1 MPSRR
6 HSPGPTRAE
15 TVAAVQDLLEQVRRE
30 GNAARFAVAV
40 RLARR
45 ALRQLEPFPEE
56 TGLRARLLTNLAA
69 FLAETGRVD
78 EGLALLDEA
87 VALDADQI
95 PVALSSKGAILHRAR
110 FLGDALEALNSAV
123 EYRPVPDDRT
133 RSTALIRRGVVHTS
147 MGRLALATDDY
158 AVARSI
164 AEDAHLPI
172 LAYIAGHNLG
182 DVLHLQGDLPG
193 ALAAMDAASRIEA
206 DLPVGEPAL
215 DRARVLHRAGLLRE
229 AREFAER
236 ALSEFVAEK
245 TPTEQVEALLVLSE
259 LCTAEGDDAAA
270 AEYARRAVAVTGRH
284 HMRVMALMSQLARV
298 RLEPTASPHSRRSR
312 IQRAGELAA
321 ALTAVDLPEEA
332 TAAHLVQAEAELD
345 AGRTED
351 AASTMNRLAGVM
363 RAPALSVRLQAHL
376 IRGRIGL
383 DRGERRVGLAELRRG
398 LDDLADVQARF
409 GSQDMQSGVS
419 VHGRRLGRLGLRTA
433 VEGGS
438 PAEILQWLERARAVT
453 TRLPAVHPPTDPELA
468 ELLGALRMAT
478 QQARESA
485 LTGRPDPALRRRVTE
500 LRHDVRAR
508 SWVTSG
514 SGAARRPLTLTAVQ
528 RLLAADP
535 TEPTVV
541 AYLVGSGQVHALVIT
556 DRRAEFVSL
565 GEWPQP
571 DPRHQRRT
579 ADLNTLAADRVPAT
593 IRAVARRSLRAEF
606 ARLADQLI
614 APLIGDLRPGPLL
627 ISAAEEIAVLP
638 FPLLPGLAGRPV
650 SVTSSVTSALA
661 SAGRP
666 GRAHLRGVL
675 AVAGP
680 QLKHSTVEAGEVAR
694 LHPGA
699 GLLTDTDATGEAV
712 LAQIPAGGLLHVA
725 AHGHHEPESPLFSSV
740 LLADGPLYAYDIAP
754 NPTLPDQVVLSSC
767 DVGQSTY
774 LPGNEPLGLAA
785 ALLRSGVSS
794 VIAAVSKVA
803 DEVASSVMVD
813 YHRALLA
820 GAGPAAA
827 LAEAVAGA
835 GDEMAAFSCFGSG
848 N

>member
-1 MPSRR
+1 MGNRR
-6 HSPGPTRAE
+6 IEAG
-15 TVAAVQDLLEQVRRE
+15 AARDARISAVREILEQVRRDA
-30 GNAARFAVAV
+30 NAARVSSAV
-40 RLARR
+40 RLARK
-45 ALRQLEPFPEE
+45 ALRQLEPFPDEVD
-56 TGLRARLLTNLAA
+56 LRALLLTNLGSC
-69 FLAETGRVD
+69 LAQIGRTA
-78 EGLALLDEA
+78 EGIALLDEA
-87 VALDADQI
+87 VALGDAYI
-95 PVALSSKGAILHRAR
+95 PIAYSTKGMILERAR
-110 FLGDALEALNSAV
+110 AFGPALEALNVAV
-123 EYRPVPDDRT
+123 NHRPSPDART
-133 RSTALIRRGVVHTS
+133 RSTALIRRGGVNIA
-147 MGRLALATDDY
+147 MGQLAAGTADYSLAMQ
-158 AVARSI
+158 I
-164 AEDAHLPI
+164 AEAAELPI
-172 LAYIAGHNLG
+172 LVWFAGHNLG
-182 DVLHLQGDLPG
+182 EILAIQGDLPR
-193 ALAAMDAASRIEA
+193 ALAAMDVAQRIDVDKPAA
-206 DLPVGEPAL
+206 EPDL
-215 DRARVLHRAGLLRE
+215 DRARVLLTAGLLGE
-229 AREFAER
+229 AREYATR
-236 ALSEFVAEK
+236 ALAEFELQRR
-245 TPTEQVEALLVLSE
+245 PTEQVEALLVLSDVCAQE
-259 LCTAEGDDAAA
+259 DDRRAAV
-270 AEYARRAVAVTGRH
+270 EFARRAVAVTGRH
-284 HMRVMALMSQLARV
+284 HMHLLAPVAQLARMRV
-298 RLEPTASPHSRRSR
+298 EADESRRVAAGR
-312 IQRAGELAA
+312 IRKARELAEV
-321 ALTAVDLPEEA
+321 LTQADLPEEA
-332 TAAHLVQAEAELD
+332 TGAHLVQAEAELN
-345 AGRTED
+345 AGRVTD
-351 AASTMNRLAGVM
+351 AVKTMDRMAGVM
-363 RAPALSVRLQAHL
+363 RAPALSVRLHAHL
-376 IRGRIGL
+376 IRGRIAL
-383 DRGERRVGLAELRRG
+383 DRGDRRAGLAELRRG
-398 LDDLADVQARF
+398 LEDLADVQARF

-468 ELLGALRMAT
+468 DLLGALRMAT
-478 QQARESA
+478 QQTRESA
-485 LTGRPDPALRRRVTE
+485 LNGHPDPMLRRRVAD
-500 LRHDVRAR
+500 LRHEVRAR

-541 AYLVGSGQVHALVIT
+541 AYLVGPGQAHALVIT
-556 DRRAEFVSL
+556 DRQAKFISL
-565 GEWPQP
+565 GDWPQP

-593 IRAVARRSLRAEF
+593 IRAVARRSVQAELR
-606 ARLADQLI
+606 RLADQLI
-614 APLIGDLRPGPLL
+614 APLLDDLRPGPLL
-627 ISAAEEIAVLP
+627 ISAAEEIALVP
-638 FPLLPGLAGRPV
+638 FPLLPGLQGRPV

-675 AVAGP
+675 SVAGP
-680 QLKHSTVEAGEVAR
+680 QLKHSTAEAGEVAH

-699 GLLTDTDATGEAV
+699 GLLTDADATGEAV

-827 LAEAVAGA
+827 LAQAVAGA
-835 GDEMAAFSCFGSG
+835 GDELAAFSCFGSG

>member
-1 MPSRR
+1 M
-6 HSPGPTRAE
+6 
-15 TVAAVQDLLEQVRRE
+15 
-30 GNAARFAVAV
+30 
-40 RLARR
+40 
-45 ALRQLEPFPEE
+45 
-56 TGLRARLLTNLAA
+56 
-69 FLAETGRVD
+69 D

-87 VALDADQI
+87 VALDPAQI
-95 PVALSSKGAILHRAR
+95 PVALSAKGVILHQAR
-110 FLGDALEALNSAV
+110 SFGAALEALNNAV
-123 EYRPVPDDRT
+123 EHRPPPDDRT
-133 RSTALIRRGVVHTS
+133 RCTALIRRGVVNES
-147 MGRLALATDDY
+147 MGRLVAATADFTAARDLAEQ
-158 AVARSI
+158 ARL
-164 AEDAHLPI
+164 AI
-172 LAYIAGHNLG
+172 LAYFAGHNLG

-193 ALAAMDAASRIEA
+193 ALAAMDEAGRVDA
-206 DLPVGEPAL
+206 DLPVGKPVL
-215 DRARVLHRAGLLRE
+215 DRARVLYSAGLLHE
-229 AREFAER
+229 AKEYAER
-236 ALSEFVAEK
+236 ALAEFVTEK
-245 TPTEQVEALLVLSE
+245 TPAEQVEALLLLAE
-259 LCTAEGDDAAA
+259 ICTAEGDSSGAAA
-270 AEYARRAVAVTGRH
+270 FARRAVAVTGRH
-284 HMRVMALMSQLARV
+284 HMRQVALIAR
-298 RLEPTASPHSRRSR
+298 TAQIRAETGASGRSVTSR
-312 IQRAGELAA
+312 IRRARELAQ
-321 ALTAVDLPEEA
+321 ALTEADLPEEA
-332 TAAHLVQAEAELD
+332 TAANLVQAETELD
-345 AGRTED
+345 AGRAAD
-351 AASTMNRLAGVM
+351 AAKTVDQMAGV
-363 RAPALSVRLQAHL
+363 RAPALSVRLHAYL
-376 IRGRIGL
+376 IRGRIAL
-383 DRGERRVGLAELRRG
+383 DRGERRAGLAELRRG
-398 LDDLADVQARF
+398 LNDLADVQARF

-419 VHGRRLGRLGLRTA
+419 VHGRRLGQLGLRTA
-433 VEGGS
+433 VAGGS

-468 ELLGALRMAT
+468 ELLGSLRMAT

-485 LTGRPDPALRRRVTE
+485 LTGRPDPSLRRRVTE

-541 AYLVGSGQVHALVIT
+541 AYLVGPGQVYALVIT
-556 DRRAEFVSL
+556 DRRARFVPL
-565 GEWPQP
+565 GDWSHS
-571 DPRHQRRT
+571 DPRHQRRL
-579 ADLNTLAADRVPAT
+579 ADLNTLAADRVPAA

-606 ARLADQLI
+606 GRLADQLLS
-614 APLIGDLRPGPLL
+614 PLVDDLRPGPLL

-680 QLKHSTVEAGEVAR
+680 QLKHSAAEAGEVAR

-699 GLLTDTDATGEAV
+699 GLLTGTDATGEAV

-827 LAEAVAGA
+827 LAEAVAAA